1 MPALAA
7 LPHGAPRVSPIQLA
21 GVVLVHAA
29 LLAVL
34 LNAPAT
40 PVEVALAH
48 PVTLT
53 VNLIEPEVET
63 PQPVSRPSL
72 PRPVV
77 ESRPPPVLAAEHPQ
91 PTPAPQPVVAMP
103 APPPEPA
110 TEPLPPAQANPAPE
124 PAPSPALPI
133 TPPRAADYRI
143 NPKPSYPSLSRR
155 LGEAGTVRL
164 NILVNPDGS
173 VVRLELVQ
181 SSGYPRLDQS
191 AMETVQSSW
200 KFEPARQDGQPVSA
214 WVIVPIQFTLRS

>member
-1 MPALAA
+1 MPTLVI
-7 LPHGAPRVSPIQLA
+7 LPHGAPRVSPVQLA

-34 LNAPAT
+34 LSAPAT
-40 PVEVALAH
+40 PVAVALAR
-48 PVTLT
+48 PVTVT
-53 VNLIEPEVET
+53 VNLIESEVET
-63 PQPVSRPSL
+63 PQPVSRPSP

-77 ESRPPPVLAAEHPQ
+77 ESRPPPVLTAERTQ
-91 PTPAPQPVVAMP
+91 PTPAPQAVVTMP
-103 APPPEPA
+103 APQPEPA
-110 TEPLPPAQANPAPE
+110 TDPLPPAQANLAAE
-124 PAPSPALPI
+124 PAPA
-133 TPPRAADYRI
+133 PPLTQPRPADYRT
-143 NPKPSYPSLSRR
+143 NPKPSYPSLSQR

-173 VVRLELVQ
+173 IARLELVQ

-214 WVIVPIQFTLRS
+214 WVIVPIHFTLRS